1 MIRDVIE
8 FRRSGLACRRVA
20 ELDIPVQAWRAAMR
34 HAGRR
39 EDARV
44 HTFLVPPHLAT
55 PADRQEQV
63 VYAVRTDP
71 PPEIAVLP
79 QGLLWRRVDQ
89 LDMPVDT
96 FRAVMPPR
104 VRDGRATAAAAPR
117 WGFQRK
123 P

>member
-44 HTFLVPPHLAT
+44 HTFLIPPHPAT
-55 PADRQEQV
+55 PADLVAV
-63 VYAVRTDP
+63 V
-71 PPEIAVLP
+71 P
-79 QGLLWRRVDQ
+79 QCRHSGPWIRSGLDDRHPGLVVPTRPQ
-89 LDMPVDT
+89 
-96 FRAVMPPR
+96 PR
-104 VRDGRATAAAAPR
+104 GHRPDR
-117 WGFQRK
+117 
-123 P
+123 